1 MTKTK
6 GGPVVA
12 GVVLILLFIVGG
24 VCALG
29 ALSSVDTSAATNTA
43 MEPLTNTTQDLAHFS
58 LNVWTV
64 LPVVVIAGAVFAA
77 LWALAIKGRRRR

>member
-1 MTKTK
+1 MSKTK

-29 ALSSVDTSAATNTA
+29 ALSSVDTSAVTST